1 MPPKVTLVAPVK
13 PVPVMVTVV
22 PPANVPDVGKILVN
36 VGAGATVVVA
46 AVVGNVTV
54 KVSVLPVPDPDT
66 APAAAVP
73 VLTVGV
79 KAVENVLPAAAVSV
93 TVAV

>member
-1 MPPKVTLVAPVK
+1 VIAVGVA
-13 PVPVMVTVV
+13 
-22 PPANVPDVGKILVN
+22 
-36 VGAGATVVVA
+36 A

-54 KVSVLPVPDPDT
+54 KVSVLPVPDPET

-79 KAVENVLPAAAVSV
+79 KAVENV
-93 TVAV
+93 